1 MTNGPLAGKI
11 LLFSL
16 PLIASGMLQL
26 LFNAADVIVVG
37 RFVGSDALAAVSSNT
52 SLINLI
58 INLFV
63 GLSVGA
69 GVTVSFYK
77 GAKDDRGVSEAVHT
91 SVALSVVCGIGAMVI
106 GLCVSKLAL
115 TLMNVPAKIFPWN
128 SRADVL

>member
-11 LLFSL
+11 ILFSL

-37 RFVGSDALAAVSSNT
+37 QYVGSDALAAVSSNT

-63 GLSVGA
+63 V
-69 GVTVSFYK
+69 
-77 GAKDDRGVSEAVHT
+77 EADAHNHGRT
-91 SVALSVVCGIGAMVI
+91 SRRAAVYPVCYFKRSY
-106 GLCVSKLAL
+106 SKLDQFL
-115 TLMNVPAKIFPWN
+115 W
-128 SRADVL
+128 